1 MLTVVLAVFASF
13 QQGGRMRMGGIVRR
27 QGRTREMKLYVGV
40 ETELDRRVVV
50 TSSTGQFEEYSLSA
64 ERYGASAD
72 FAWGADRSGNA
83 GGLAQ
88 AILADHQAG
97 GVWDAGLC
105 RRFEE
110 TLIAALPANFWVL
123 SEREVAATI
132 ARLATE
138 PA

>member
-1 MLTVVLAVFASF
+1 MLTVVLAVVASF

-27 QGRTREMKLYVGV
+27 PGRTRKMKLYVGV
-40 ETELDRRVVV
+40 ETEVDRRVVV

-64 ERYGASAD
+64 ERYSASTD
-72 FAWGADRSGNA
+72 FTWGPDRSGNA
-83 GGLAQ
+83 GALAQ
-88 AILADHQAG
+88 AILADHLAG
-97 GVWDAGLC
+97 EARDASLC

-110 TLIAALPANFWVL
+110 TLIAGLPTNFWVL

-132 ARLATE
+132 ARLAAE